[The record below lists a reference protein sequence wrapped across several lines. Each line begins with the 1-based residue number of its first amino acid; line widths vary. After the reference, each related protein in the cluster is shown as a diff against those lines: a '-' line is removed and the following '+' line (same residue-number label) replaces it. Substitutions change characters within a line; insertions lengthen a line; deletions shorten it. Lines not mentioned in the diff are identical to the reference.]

1 MNVAPRTERLFPHHD
16 LRALERSESQ
26 PFVVA
31 RLLEEGDSRDLS
43 LLVDQVREDELLD
56 WLDEHGARQLSR
68 RSLHFWRLVL
78 GSQRQDVPGGDL
90 WPL

>member
-1 MNVAPRTERLFPHHD
+1 MNVAARAERLFPHHD

-26 PFVVA
+26 AFVVA

-43 LLVDQVREDELLD
+43 LLIDQVREDELLD
-56 WLDEHGARQLSR
+56 WLDERGGRQLSR

-78 GSQRQDVPGGDL
+78 GSQRQDVPAGDL